1 MLSTLLS
8 FLGAS
13 ILLTIAPGPDNI
25 YVLVQGITNGKKAG
39 IILTSGL
46 VSGILIHTTLVAFGV
61 SVLIQKSPFLFHLIQ
76 YLGAGYL
83 LYLAYKAYKSNSK
96 ISVGLEDKKHTSW
109 QLFKRGFFMNV
120 LNPKV
125 SLFFLAL
132 LPGFVWNTKEFITLQ
147 LYTLGAIFMLQA
159 FIIFSIIAIFAERI
173 NSFLTKKS
181 ISSSYFNYL
190 QIFTFVGIA
199 VYLLIP

>member
-1 MLSTLLS
+1 MLSSVLS

-39 IILTSGL
+39 IILTCGL
-46 VSGILIHTTLVAFGV
+46 VSGILIHTSLVAFGV
-61 SVLIQKSPFLFHLIQ
+61 SVLIQNSPILFFVIQ

-83 LYLAYKAYKSNSK
+83 LYLAYKVFKNNAT
-96 ISVGLEDKKHTSW
+96 ISIGNNHPKHTSW
-109 QLFKRGFFMNV
+109 QLFKRGFLMNV

-132 LPGFVWNTKEFITLQ
+132 LPGFIWDTAQHNVLQ
-147 LYTLGAIFMLQA
+147 LYFLGGVFMLQA
-159 FIIFSIIAIFAERI
+159 FIIFALIAIFAEKI
-173 NSFLTKKS
+173 NTFLTQKS
-181 ISSSYFNYL
+181 FPTSYFNYL

-199 VYLLIP
+199 IYLLIP